1 MGPLRVVVVV
11 FALLAIIYLWL
22 ARRQHRR
29 ERRRLNKEFDA
40 GGIEGTRDEY
50 VARGMEAFEHSLR
63 HRLILGVFILPLI
76 AIGVIVYV
84 MNFM

>member
-11 FALLAIIYLWL
+11 FVLLAIIYLWL

>member
-11 FALLAIIYLWL
+11 FVLLAIIYLWL

-50 VARGMEAFEHSLR
+50 VARGMEAFDHSLR